1 MKRIE
6 AKPWPY
12 RESEPTSDWCL
23 FVREIEELIKQ
34 RNLQMTTLVK
44 GVGAPST
51 RDWNWESID
60 WKTVWYRVNK
70 LQLRIAKAI
79 RLGRHNKA
87 KALQWLLT
95 HSFYAKL
102 LAVKRVT
109 QNRGK
114 YTPGV
119 DQIVWRTPRQK
130 MSAVKMLKRRG
141 YHSQPLRRIHI
152 PKKNGKLRPLGIPTM
167 IDRSQQALH
176 LLALDPIAETQADR
190 NSYGFRQRR
199 SAHDAIEQC
208 FKALAK
214 KQSAQWIL
222 EGDIKSCFDE
232 ISSEWLLSHV
242 TMDKHILKQW
252 LEAGFIEKGTF
263 HHTTRGTAQGGV
275 ISPTTANIALDGFEE
290 AIKRI
295 SAPGDKLNFVRYAD
309 DWICTA
315 ASEEIL
321 KQKVLPTAIKF
332 LEERGLEISKEKTI
346 ITHIDEGFD
355 FLGFNIRKYNNKLLI
370 KPSKRGVKVFLNN
383 IRAVIHKRRAD
394 KTEALIK
401 TLNPKI
407 KGWVNYYRH
416 SVAKQTFSYIDA
428 NIFRMLWKW
437 AKRRHPNKGAKWVKN
452 KYFTRQGQRNWCFFS
467 KIKGKKND
475 IILLNSA
482 AKTRIKRHVK
492 IRAEATPYDP
502 KFKEYFYERSLRL
515 KKKNETQ

>member
-1 MKRIE
+1 
-6 AKPWPY
+6 
-12 RESEPTSDWCL
+12 
-23 FVREIEELIKQ
+23 
-34 RNLQMTTLVK
+34 MTTLVK
-44 GVGAPST
+44 GVGAPSAQN
-51 RDWNWESID
+51 WNWESID
-60 WKTVWYRVNK
+60 WRTVRYRVNK

-79 RLGRHNKA
+79 RLGRQNKA

-109 QNRGK
+109 QNKGK

-119 DQIVWRTPRQK
+119 DRIVWLTPRQK

-141 YHSQPLRRIHI
+141 YRSQPLRRIHI
-152 PKKNGKLRPLGIPTM
+152 PKKNGKFRPLGIPTM

-176 LLALDPIAETQADR
+176 LLALDPIAETQADK
-190 NSYGFRQRR
+190 NSYGFRQKR

-208 FKALAK
+208 FKALAQK
-214 KQSAQWIL
+214 HSAKWIL

-232 ISSEWLLSHV
+232 ISIEWLLSHV
-242 TMDKHILKQW
+242 TMDKYILKQW

-263 HHTTRGTAQGGV
+263 HHTNRGTAQGGV

-315 ASEEIL
+315 ATKEIL
-321 KQKVLPTAIKF
+321 TQKVLPTAIQF
-332 LEERGLEISKEKTI
+332 LKERGLELSVEKTK

-370 KPSKRGVKVFLNN
+370 KPSKKGVKSFLKN
-383 IRAVIHKRRAD
+383 IREILHNRQAA
-394 KTEALIK
+394 KTEELIG

-416 SVAKQTFSYIDA
+416 SVAKDTFNYIDT
-428 NIFRMLWKW
+428 NIFKALWKW
-437 AKRRHPNKGAKWVKN
+437 AKRRHPNKGLKWVKN
-452 KYFTRQGQRNWCFFS
+452 KYFTRVGQRDWWFYA
-467 KIKGKKND
+467 KVKGKKND
-475 IILLNSA
+475 LILLNLA
-482 AKTRIKRHVK
+482 AKTHIKRHVK
-492 IRAEATPYDP
+492 IKAKATPYDP
-502 KFKEYFYERSLRL
+502 KYKEYFCERSLRL
-515 KKKNETQ
+515 KKKNEL